1 MSELETGTKP
11 SKYTLATR
19 ETLIKIADDRDE
31 LKRLFKLCVKDL
43 YSSSVKFKKNTA
55 LEIFKHIN
63 KPSEQSED
71 WYE

>member
-31 LKRLFKLCVKDL
+31 LKK
-43 YSSSVKFKKNTA
+43 A
-55 LEIFKHIN
+55 LEEISSGRCMLHFEYYDIAKAALN
-63 KPSEQSED
+63 G
-71 WYE
+71 